1 MKVLILVFL
10 SLEQFRAAGATATTP
25 RPRFE
30 LGYTLITANS
40 PDCPSFQAY
49 PPPQLQYREGP
60 ESEWTTLTS
69 KIFLS
74 FSSIISS
81 LLLYYYTLDM
91 QMMDHT
97 TFTTSKR
104 ARVDIS
110 RFALDLSQL
119 NGSQELQNSSQ
130 FHFVQMEHRGGFC
143 DCWAVANL
151 TLNEN
156 GLK

>member
-1 MKVLILVFL
+1 MKVLVLVFL
-10 SLEQFRAAGATATTP
+10 SLAQFRATGATATTP

-30 LGYTLITANS
+30 LEYTLITANS
-40 PDCPSFQAY
+40 PDCPNFQVY

-60 ESEWTTLTS
+60 GSEWTTLTS
-69 KIFLS
+69 KILFS
-74 FSSIISS
+74 FNSIISS
-81 LLLYYYTLDM
+81 LVLLYYYTLDM
-91 QMMDHT
+91 QMVHHT
-97 TFTTSKR
+97 NFTTSKR

-110 RFALDLSQL
+110 RFVLDLSL
-119 NGSQELQNSSQ
+119 NGSQELQYSSQ

-151 TLNEN
+151 TLSEN